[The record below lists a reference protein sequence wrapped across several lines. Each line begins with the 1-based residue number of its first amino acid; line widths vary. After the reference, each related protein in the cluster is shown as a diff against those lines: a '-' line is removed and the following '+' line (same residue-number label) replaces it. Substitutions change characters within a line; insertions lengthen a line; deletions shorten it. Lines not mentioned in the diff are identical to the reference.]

1 MVQEYKLVFSFQSR
15 LSRITLNK
23 RYLDSKYSQLY
34 YERGR
39 EVGILVEIITGDFKT
54 LIALDKDTKNVP
66 KT

>member
-1 MVQEYKLVFSFQSR
+1 MVQEYKLVFSFQSP
-15 LSRITLNK
+15 LSSITLNK

-39 EVGILVEIITGDFKT
+39 EVGILVEIIAGDFKT

>member
-1 MVQEYKLVFSFQSR
+1 MVQEYKLVFSFQSC